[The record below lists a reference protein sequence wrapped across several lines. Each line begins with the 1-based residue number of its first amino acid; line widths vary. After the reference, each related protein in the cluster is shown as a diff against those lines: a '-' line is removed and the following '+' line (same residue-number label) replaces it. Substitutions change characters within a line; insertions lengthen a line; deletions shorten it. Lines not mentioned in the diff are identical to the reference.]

1 MNQYNINSI
10 YGEYMQY
17 SFKAMG
23 HENVTSLHKSTFE
36 ITTDKTLTLKGDCII
51 GVKSNVTL
59 KDLPEDLKK
68 QIQTDN
74 EKIELFLETD
84 NYSDKIVG
92 YGSSKLTLDHPT
104 DMVCRKSDFTCSRTL
119 MINSNKAAKDLD
131 KKLVNELKNGSEL
144 KITIKTG

>member
-1 MNQYNINSI
+1 
-10 YGEYMQY
+10 MQY
-17 SFKAMG
+17 SFIAMG

-59 KDLPEDLKK
+59 NDLPEELKK

-84 NYSDKIVG
+84 NYSDKIIG

-144 KITIKTG
+144 KITIKTV

>member
-1 MNQYNINSI
+1 
-10 YGEYMQY
+10 MQY
-17 SFKAMG
+17 SFIAMG

-36 ITTDKTLTLKGDCII
+36 ITTDKALTLKGDCII

-84 NYSDKIVG
+84 NCSDKIVG

-131 KKLVNELKNGSEL
+131 KNLVNELKNGSKL

>member
-1 MNQYNINSI
+1 
-10 YGEYMQY
+10 MQY
-17 SFKAMG
+17 SFIAMG

-84 NYSDKIVG
+84 NYSDKIIG

>member
-17 SFKAMG
+17 SFIAMG

-59 KDLPEDLKK
+59 NDLPEELKK

-84 NYSDKIVG
+84 NYSDKIIG

-144 KITIKTG
+144 KITIKTV